1 MRSSELKDVKFKQK
15 ISGYGKQEVD
25 EFINKVRVSMEKL
38 EESNKDLQ
46 DKLNIANKEVDA
58 AQRKEATVNR
68 SIFVAQEAA
77 DRLREEALSEASLI
91 VERAE
96 EEARAILTEA
106 AEKATVVNTE
116 TDNLQEAART
126 YLHQSFGMVL
136 QAKAMY
142 EDPRWE
148 NLFFEKPVGEV
159 PTPQLDEIIKTY
171 DLPVRSDKG
180 PAIFD
185 DAAARAEKEQRKEE
199 FFNNDIPAIP
209 TVMGNVDLPEAEKK
223 TSVVQGDVEAANGV
237 ANQAVLASTTATP
250 AAPVAEDNASEEVVA
265 QASTTTETSETVE
278 ASDATQTSE
287 EATVNSVDE
296 KLASSEE
303 DLPTDLHSESE
314 TTSESKV

>member
-1 MRSSELKDVKFKQK
+1 MRASELKDIKFKQK

-25 EFINKVRVSMEKL
+25 EFINKVRVAMEKL

-46 DKLNIANKEVDA
+46 EKLNVANKEVDA
-58 AQRKEATVNR
+58 AQRKESTVNR

-77 DRLREEALSEASLI
+77 DRLREEALNEASLI

-96 EEARAILTEA
+96 EEAQAILTAA

-159 PTPQLDEIIKTY
+159 PTPQLDEILKTY

-185 DAAARAEKEQRKEE
+185 DAAAIAEKEQRKEE

-209 TVMGNVDLPEAEKK
+209 TVIGNVDLPDTGK
-223 TSVVQGDVEAANGV
+223 TTAVAQGDLEAANGV
-237 ANQAVLASTTATP
+237 ANQAGLASAQATT
-250 AAPVAEDNASEEVVA
+250 AAPVAED
-265 QASTTTETSETVE
+265 QAPVSETEAPVADETAETEVISESTAEGTADATNEGPAEETVATDDQLDAE
-278 ASDATQTSE
+278 ASD
-287 EATVNSVDE
+287 
-296 KLASSEE
+296 
-303 DLPTDLHSESE
+303 E
-314 TTSESKV
+314 TKV